1 MPEDEAAAVMTST
14 TDRDTLRKMCN
25 IRGIEY
31 HHANKAPAL
40 QRLIDEYEVRN
51 APTSG
56 TSGPKVD
63 VNSGTG
69 FADASPQTPDWV
81 DRSKG
86 VPITAKNED
95 VVIPLKPDPAAP
107 AAAHRGGERYE
118 KSTREMPAPVVDALK
133 WFGAYSIGRA
143 NIVQRYIESLL

>member
-40 QRLIDEYEVRN
+40 QRLIDEYEARN
-51 APTSG
+51 APPG
-56 TSGPKVD
+56 GPKVD
-63 VNSGTG
+63 VDTGTG
-69 FADASPQTPDWV
+69 FGDAAPPESLDRQTATEAV
-81 DRSKG
+81 
-86 VPITAKNED
+86 
-95 VVIPLKPDPAAP
+95 AAPPP
-107 AAAHRGGERYE
+107 AAAHKGGERYE